1 MRAYRAFVMELSE
14 ALEIVAGDRA
24 RNEAREIVR
33 HITGIDSS
41 KALLSPDMGITD
53 SQARECRSLAARRSE
68 GVPLQYVL
76 GSAYFWDKE
85 YRLTPDVLI
94 PRPDTET
101 LVSVVLEHE
110 SFGPCTFLD
119 LGAGSGII
127 VDTLA
132 RHRPQ
137 WTALGVDISVRA
149 LEVARGNCIPRVM
162 LFAGDR
168 ISALKSISRLDF
180 VVSNPPYISP
190 EEWDSLDPQVTQYE
204 PRGALTAERNG
215 LAFYEYVASQTHSVL
230 VPEGRIY
237 CEIGYLQ
244 AEAVM
249 EILEREKWRDIR
261 IFKDLAGRDRVV
273 TARRLRIMP

>member
-1 MRAYRAFVMELSE
+1 MRAYRAFVTELSGILRN
-14 ALEIVAGDRA
+14 AAGDRA

-41 KALLSPDMGITD
+41 TALLSPNTGITD

-110 SFGPCTFLD
+110 PLTPSTFLD
-119 LGAGSGII
+119 LGVGSGVI

-137 WTALGVDISVRA
+137 WTAFGVDISIRA
-149 LEVARGNCIPRVM
+149 LEVARVNCVQRVG
-162 LFAGDR
+162 LLAGDR
-168 ISALKSISRLDF
+168 FSAIRSLPIFDF
-180 VVSNPPYISP
+180 LVSNPPYISP
-190 EEWDSLDPQVTQYE
+190 KEWDSLDPEVTEYE
-204 PRGALTAERNG
+204 PRPALTAERNG
-215 LAFYEYVASQTHSVL
+215 LAFYEYIASHSRAVL

-244 AEAVM
+244 AESVM
-249 EILEREKWRDIR
+249 EILGREKWRDVR

-273 TARRLRIMP
+273 TGWH